1 MTIVYRRLVKGFW
14 QVMVYQNKT
23 IKESIMTRI
32 FKTVISTLVI
42 LSLVAVLPAET
53 TETTVKADQ
62 VEFATENNS
71 NDAVF
76 ASEEIKKKKKKGKK
90 KKGKKKKGKKKKGF
104 FSKFKGIK

>member
-1 MTIVYRRLVKGFW
+1 
-14 QVMVYQNKT
+14 MVYQNKT

-53 TETTVKADQ
+53 TVKADQ
-62 VEFATENNS
+62 VEFATENDS

-76 ASEEIKKKKKKGKK
+76 ASAEIKKKKKGKK
-90 KKGKKKKGKKKKGF
+90 GKKSKKKGKKKKKGF
-104 FSKFKGIK
+104 FSKFKGAK